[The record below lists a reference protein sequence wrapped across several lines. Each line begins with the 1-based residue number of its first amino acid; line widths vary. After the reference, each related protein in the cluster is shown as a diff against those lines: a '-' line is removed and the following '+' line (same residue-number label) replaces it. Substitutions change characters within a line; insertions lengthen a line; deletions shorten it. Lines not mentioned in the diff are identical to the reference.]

1 METPIYENDT
11 LKILENVST
20 GIYEVEMRRPSMML
34 INSLIK
40 TKLIGSA
47 MVAENYRRIRFRA
60 SSVKS
65 LTKFH
70 EEQRVKTGG
79 ICLSISVVANMLLT
93 LSTQLNYLIG
103 KYSHTIVGYTT
114 ENIIVIND
122 DTFVVVCDEYFTEIA
137 NNKIQ
142 IRSPFTTTDFYV
154 SPEMLKIE
162 RLPSMVHFKTSYFS
176 LGCLLLLFLSTREEL
191 YKEYLKDKDVLTL
204 IEGLDGRPIK
214 GTKLY
219 WTIQRCLDEVAE
231 NRSIILI

>member
-1 METPIYENDT
+1 METLIYENDT
-11 LKILENVST
+11 LKIIENVST
-20 GIYEVEMRRPSMML
+20 SIYRLEMKRQSMML
-34 INSLIK
+34 INSLVK

-47 MVAENYRRIRFRA
+47 MVAENYHRMKFRA

-65 LTKFH
+65 LAQFH
-70 EEQRVKTGG
+70 EEQGVKSGG
-79 ICLSISVVANMLLT
+79 VCFTISVVANMLLT
-93 LSTQLNYLIG
+93 LSMQLKYLIG
-103 KYSHTIVGYTT
+103 EYSHTIFGYNT

-122 DTFVVVCDEYFTEIA
+122 VTFVVVCDEYFTEIT

-162 RLPSMVHFKTSYFS
+162 RLPSMVNYKTSYFS

-191 YKEYLKDKDVLTL
+191 YKEYLKDKNVLTL
-204 IEGLDGRPIK
+204 IEGLDERPIK

-219 WTIQRCLDEVAE
+219 WTILRCLDEVVE